1 MPQHSQF
8 LQHPLARLSGRVLSV
23 FVAVTLF
30 GLMLLTCVDVIGR
43 YLFNAPVQG
52 ASELTQFGMGLVVF
66 GALPLVSASGSHV
79 VVGLLDL
86 VAGRAVER
94 LQRLVMT
101 ATSVVALTAMG
112 WRLYLT
118 GVDLATF
125 GDSSSFLR
133 IPLAPMAYFMAA
145 MAFVAALAAIAHFFE
160 TSPRSGPEPAE

>member
-1 MPQHSQF
+1 M
-8 LQHPLARLSGRVLSV
+8 RLSGRVLSV
-23 FVAVTLF
+23 FVAVVLF

-66 GALPLVSASGSHV
+66 GALPLVSASGSHI

-86 VAGRAVER
+86 VAGRAIEF

-101 ATSVVALTAMG
+101 VTSVVALAVMG

-118 GVDLATF
+118 GVDLASY

-133 IPLAPMAYFMAA
+133 IPLAPMAFFMAA
-145 MAFVAALAAIAHFFE
+145 MAFVAALAAIMHFFA
-160 TSPRSGPEPAE
+160 TRSRGGAGSAE

>member
-1 MPQHSQF
+1 MPKPSNL
-8 LQHPLARLSGRVLSV
+8 LQRPAVRLSGRVLSV
-23 FVAVTLF
+23 FVAVILF

-52 ASELTQFGMGLVVF
+52 ASELIQFGMGLVVF
-66 GALPLVSASGSHV
+66 GALPLVGASGSHI
-79 VVGLLDL
+79 VVGLLEL
-86 VAGRAVER
+86 VAGRAVQL

-101 ATSVVALTAMG
+101 VTSVIALAVMG

-118 GVDLATF
+118 GVDLASY

-145 MAFVAALAAIAHFFE
+145 MALVAALAAVAHFFE
-160 TSPRSGPEPAE
+160 RPLQGEPESAE